1 MSVSGA
7 RELLISA
14 WQARPAR
21 ERRLIALAMGLVL
34 LALVW
39 WLALAPAVSTLRAAP
54 AQQAR
59 LSAQAERMQGLQRE
73 AQALQALPRLE
84 RAAVLHAL
92 ESATQRRLGASAR
105 LAVVG
110 DRAQITLKDT
120 PAQDLA
126 AWLAEVR
133 SNARATPIE
142 ARLTRTG
149 DANAGVSLRWS
160 GTLALGLPA

>member
-34 LALVW
+34 LAPVW

-84 RAAVLHAL
+84 RAAVLRAL

-110 DRAQITLKDT
+110 DRVQITLKDT

-126 AWLAEVR
+126 AWLADVR